1 MAEIDKNLLRK
12 FGILVKNYQEVHRIG
27 VWRGRFSRNISMCIN
42 SLPNS
47 LRTWEIGNMIP
58 NLWKEVQNSHMYIM
72 KSGKKYRT
80 CSKWKHF
87 WVSYWCKIALK
98 IFELINACFFLT
110 LQRLIEEERQKRKLI
125 DRDNQHLRRHSD
137 FNPVKSPIITNDRFN
152 DLLGEPPK
160 VAEKPIPKWKQ
171 EVSNKVAME
180 SCVCW
185 YPVLFFCKLD
195 GVWVEQIMYILQP
208 FWIHIIQALS

>member
-1 MAEIDKNLLRK
+1 MLA
-12 FGILVKNYQEVHRIG
+12 FY
-27 VWRGRFSRNISMCIN
+27 
-42 SLPNS
+42 
-47 LRTWEIGNMIP
+47 
-58 NLWKEVQNSHMYIM
+58 
-72 KSGKKYRT
+72 
-80 CSKWKHF
+80 
-87 WVSYWCKIALK
+87 
-98 IFELINACFFLT
+98 LT

-180 SCVCW
+180 TE
-185 YPVLFFCKLD
+185 LFAGTMCCFFYRFC
-195 GVWVEQIMYILQP
+195 
-208 FWIHIIQALS
+208 AA